1 LRKVV
6 WQGAERLFLL
16 LVAVR
21 QVVTCASWT
30 GYRRL
35 KADN

>member
-21 QVVTCASWT
+21 QAITWASWT
-30 GYRRL
+30 GYTKL